1 MGQTASMS
9 SSPTSKRHQRKLKNL
24 LLDRHFQLKY
34 SAYFLGLAL
43 FLSASLGIL
52 LWRVSVELVAQSRES
67 VALGE
72 DIVQRGQ
79 ALLVESKKVSD
90 VVKMNIV
97 DAYADDPALLEVFQ
111 GEANRH
117 DALLES
123 GQTQLQG
130 NTQSLRKQSDTIAR
144 EHRFFTIVLMSALV
158 VLFVAV
164 GLGGIVVTHRIAG
177 PIFKMKRLLR
187 ELGEGYLRMPTPL
200 RKGDDLQ
207 DFFEEFARTV
217 DRLRERKSGELD
229 QLNRILAGLEE
240 VPGDARSPDAVTAI
254 QGLRTLREQM
264 SSSVRTL
271 PPTA

>member
-1 MGQTASMS
+1 MGQTAIMS
-9 SSPTSKRHQRKLKNL
+9 SSPTSKRHQRKLRNL

-43 FLSASLGIL
+43 FLSCSLGIL
-52 LWRVSVELVAQSRES
+52 LWRVSVELIAQSRES

-79 ALLVESKKVSD
+79 ALLVESQKVSD

-97 DAYADDPALLEVFQ
+97 DAYADDPALLDVFQ

-117 DALLES
+117 DALLAS

-130 NTQSLRKQSDTIAR
+130 NTQSLRKQSETIAR
-144 EHRFFTIVLMSALV
+144 EHRFFTIVLISALV
-158 VLFVAV
+158 LLFVAV

-177 PIFKMKRLLR
+177 PIFKMRRLLR

-217 DRLRERKSGELD
+217 DRLRERKTGELD
-229 QLNRILAGLEE
+229 QLNRILSGLEE
-240 VPGDARSPDAVTAI
+240 VPGDARSPAAVTAI

-264 SSSVRTL
+264 SASVRTI
-271 PPTA
+271 PPGA

>member
-9 SSPTSKRHQRKLKNL
+9 SSPTSKRHQRKLRNL

-43 FLSASLGIL
+43 FLSASLGVL
-52 LWRVSVELVAQSRES
+52 LWRVSVELIAQSRES

-79 ALLVESKKVSD
+79 ALLLESKKVSD

-117 DALLES
+117 DALLEN

-144 EHRFFTIVLMSALV
+144 EHRFFTIVLISALV

-187 ELGEGYLRMPTPL
+187 DLGEGYLRMPTPL

-217 DRLRERKSGELD
+217 DRLRERKTGELD

-240 VPGDARSPDAVTAI
+240 LPGDARTAAAVTAI

-264 SSSVRTL
+264 SASVRTL
-271 PPTA
+271 PPSA